1 MASAGEVD
9 SQSCP
14 SGIYSKQPVLHHGVG
29 RIQLEILC
37 SAYDY
42 DYTDESGLSTEK
54 FLLDLN
60 SKALELEM
68 KNTLTGGRERK
79 QHNHKWGPLEAFLD
93 QYREHDKG
101 IWRDCYEQ

>member
-54 FLLDLN
+54 FL
-60 SKALELEM
+60 
-68 KNTLTGGRERK
+68 T
-79 QHNHKWGPLEAFLD
+79 
-93 QYREHDKG
+93 
-101 IWRDCYEQ
+101 